1 MNNSETRTYIE
12 RQLVK
17 LGWKVQLDKA
27 SYKKI
32 FHYTGGEEERVG
44 QLFYKLVSVG
54 SLHPGRVIIDS
65 TVDAAINDL
74 KRMEHIVDKAKAE
87 GKAGP
92 KSQAE
97 LDRFSIDQLAKTLET
112 EVALE
117 EKEARIAQEKFPTV
131 ETAKIKAEPASTL
144 PRILVVDDSPTIRA
158 AVTKALKN
166 DFSFVQAP
174 DGEEAWK
181 ILKSD
186 DSIQLVITDLMMPKL
201 DGYELIKRIRS
212 DRTSPRIAEMPI
224 IVVTTLEAANA
235 KLRALVAG
243 ANDFVTKST
252 DAVELKMRVMARYE
266 VAQSVKA
273 FAEGRATAQAAPPQT
288 QPQPRAV
295 PAPMTAAQ
303 SASVAARPRAP
314 QAPAAQAANAA
325 AQMRAPQAP
334 AVQSA
339 SAAVQ
344 ARNAQTSQTV
354 TPRNGSNTGAMT
366 GSGASAAVAR
376 SLDSRTARPEVR
388 QPISPAAISAPVT
401 SIVRNLSSGKLGQ
414 VVETGKTVLDQLAKL
429 NPLTAI
435 TFGATGLILLIIVG
449 IAIVNRSPRTAPQ
462 LTASAP
468 EVDAFAS
475 TSAGSGRAPDTAVR
489 PAPKTTESAKEPV
502 NTHSATGS
510 VAKPASAPIAR
521 ERAPIRKS
529 DGQPAEVAAANSR
542 TSGQGETGTVQA
554 TGQAPAIS
562 TPAKTETVQVA
573 SGRPAAATGQP
584 ALPESPADSANSV
597 KASATAGA
605 LAEGKNIVTARAA
618 APAPPVSNVI
628 SQADLAGVVKRFE
641 FVYEAGD
648 IEQFLRL
655 FDNDVRTNDRYSK
668 DGLRE
673 DYEELF
679 KTTDM
684 RDMVLG
690 NVTWEARDNHA
701 DGWGNFEV
709 RTRKAG
715 EQEIKTYKGSL
726 TFYVEKIDGRVRIK
740 RLYHGQWRAS

>member
-1 MNNSETRTYIE
+1 MNNNETRIYIQ

-17 LGWKVQLDKA
+17 LGWKVQLDKG

-32 FHYTGGEEERVG
+32 YQYTGGDEERVG

-54 SLHPGRVIIDS
+54 SLHPGRVIVDS

-74 KRMEHIVDKAKAE
+74 KRMENIVDKAKAE

-92 KSQAE
+92 KSRTE

-117 EKEARIAQEKFPTV
+117 EKEARLAEEKFPSV
-131 ETAKIKAEPASTL
+131 ETTKNKTAPASTL

-181 ILKSD
+181 MLMSD
-186 DSIQLVITDLMMPKL
+186 NSIQLVITDLMMPKL

-212 DRTSPRIAEMPI
+212 ERSSPRIAEMPI

-266 VAQSVKA
+266 VAQSLKA
-273 FAEGRATAQAAPPQT
+273 FADGRATAQAASAAA
-288 QPQPRAV
+288 QPRAEQT
-295 PAPMTAAQ
+295 PKAAATQSAPVSAQTRAAQ
-303 SASVAARPRAP
+303 APATRGANVAAQARAAP
-314 QAPAAQAANAA
+314 APAAQGANVA
-325 AQMRAPQAP
+325 AQARAPQ
-334 AVQSA
+334 VSQ
-339 SAAVQ
+339 AA
-344 ARNAQTSQTV
+344 
-354 TPRNGSNTGAMT
+354 TPRNGSNTGMKP
-366 GSGASAAVAR
+366 GSGASAAAAR
-376 SLDSRTARPEVR
+376 TPDSRTVKPEVR
-388 QPISPAAISAPVT
+388 RPISPAAISAPVS
-401 SIVRNLSSGKLGQ
+401 SIVQTISSGKFAQ
-414 VVETGKTVLDQLAKL
+414 AFEVWKTMLDRFTSL

-435 TFGATGLILLIIVG
+435 TFGATGLIILIIVG
-449 IAIVNRSPRTAPQ
+449 IAVVNRPQRNVPQ

-468 EVDAFAS
+468 EVDALANTAADSGGTPDVAS
-475 TSAGSGRAPDTAVR
+475 LPVPKSTE
-489 PAPKTTESAKEPV
+489 PAKVHVIASSK
-502 NTHSATGS
+502 TGS
-510 VAKPASAPIAR
+510 TTKPASVPKAR
-521 ERAPIRKS
+521 ERTPDRKQVRKS
-529 DGQPAEVAAANSR
+529 TEVVAANNLA
-542 TSGQGETGTVQA
+542 SGQVETSTVQA
-554 TGQAPAIS
+554 TGQAPVES
-562 TPAKTETVQVA
+562 MPAKTEVA
-573 SGRPAAATGQP
+573 QTALSGPA
-584 ALPESPADSANSV
+584 
-597 KASATAGA
+597 ATAGKPVLPA
-605 LAEGKNIVTARAA
+605 PSVKPAANEKDSAAAGSLGEAKNTVTASVV

-628 SQADLAGVVKRFE
+628 SQADLNGVIKRFE

-655 FDNDVRTNDRYSK
+655 FDNNVRTNDRYSK

-673 DYEELF
+673 DYEDLF

-684 RDMVLG
+684 RNMVLG

-709 RTRKAG
+709 RIRKAG

-740 RLYHGQWRAS
+740 RMYHGQWRAS

>member
-158 AVTKALKN
+158 ARTKALKN

-266 VAQSVKA
+266 GAQGVK
-273 FAEGRATAQAAPPQT
+273 
-288 QPQPRAV
+288 
-295 PAPMTAAQ
+295 
-303 SASVAARPRAP
+303 
-314 QAPAAQAANAA
+314 
-325 AQMRAPQAP
+325 
-334 AVQSA
+334 A
-339 SAAVQ
+339 SAAAQ

-354 TPRNGSNTGAMT
+354 TPRNGSSTGAMT
-366 GSGASAAVAR
+366 GSGASAALAR
-376 SLDSRTARPEVR
+376 SLDSRTAKPEVR

-414 VVETGKTVLDQLAKL
+414 VVGT
-429 NPLTAI
+429 
-435 TFGATGLILLIIVG
+435 
-449 IAIVNRSPRTAPQ
+449 
-462 LTASAP
+462 
-468 EVDAFAS
+468 
-475 TSAGSGRAPDTAVR
+475 
-489 PAPKTTESAKEPV
+489 
-502 NTHSATGS
+502 
-510 VAKPASAPIAR
+510 
-521 ERAPIRKS
+521 
-529 DGQPAEVAAANSR
+529 
-542 TSGQGETGTVQA
+542 GETGLDA
-554 TGQAPAIS
+554 
-562 TPAKTETVQVA
+562 
-573 SGRPAAATGQP
+573 
-584 ALPESPADSANSV
+584 
-597 KASATAGA
+597 
-605 LAEGKNIVTARAA
+605 
-618 APAPPVSNVI
+618 
-628 SQADLAGVVKRFE
+628 
-641 FVYEAGD
+641 
-648 IEQFLRL
+648 
-655 FDNDVRTNDRYSK
+655 
-668 DGLRE
+668 
-673 DYEELF
+673 
-679 KTTDM
+679 
-684 RDMVLG
+684 
-690 NVTWEARDNHA
+690 
-701 DGWGNFEV
+701 
-709 RTRKAG
+709 
-715 EQEIKTYKGSL
+715 
-726 TFYVEKIDGRVRIK
+726 
-740 RLYHGQWRAS
+740 

>member
-1 MNNSETRTYIE
+1 MTNNETRTYIE

-32 FHYTGGEEERVG
+32 YHYTGGNEERVG

-54 SLHPGRVIIDS
+54 SLHPGRVIVDG

-74 KRMEHIVDKAKAE
+74 KRMETIVDKAKAE

-117 EKEARIAQEKFPTV
+117 EKEARLAEEKFPTV
-131 ETAKIKAEPASTL
+131 ETIQNKVAPASTL

-181 ILKSD
+181 MLKSD
-186 DSIQLVITDLMMPKL
+186 NSIQLVITDLMMPKL

-266 VAQSVKA
+266 VAQSMKA
-273 FAEGRATAQAAPPQT
+273 FADARATTQAAPNAS
-288 QPQPRAV
+288 QPRAAQ
-295 PAPMTAAQ
+295 APMTAAQ
-303 SASVAARPRAP
+303 SASAAAQPRAT
-314 QAPAAQAANAA
+314 QAPAAQAANVA
-325 AQMRAPQAP
+325 AQARALHAP
-334 AVQSA
+334 AAQIANA
-339 SAAVQ
+339 SAQ
-344 ARNAQTSQTV
+344 ARASQTV
-354 TPRNGSNTGAMT
+354 SPRNGANTVAMAGT
-366 GSGASAAVAR
+366 GASAAR
-376 SLDSRTARPEVR
+376 SLDSRNARPEAR
-388 QPISPAAISAPVT
+388 QPISTAAISAPVT
-401 SIVRNLSSGKLGQ
+401 SIARNIGSDKLGQ
-414 VVETGKTVLDQLAKL
+414 AIENGKTVLDRLAKV

-435 TFGATGLILLIIVG
+435 TFGATGLIILIVVG
-449 IAIVNRSPRTAPQ
+449 IALVNRPQRAAPQ

-468 EVDAFAS
+468 EEDVLAS
-475 TSAGSGRAPDTAVR
+475 TSAGSGRTPDAASLPASKTAVSTKG
-489 PAPKTTESAKEPV
+489 PGNK
-502 NTHSATGS
+502 NSATGNID
-510 VAKPASAPIAR
+510 KPASAPIAR
-521 ERAPIRKS
+521 EQAPVRKS
-529 DGQPAEVAAANSR
+529 DAQPAEVASTDSR
-542 TSGQGETGTVQA
+542 TSGKAETSTVQA
-554 TGQAPAIS
+554 NEKAPAIS
-562 TPAKTETVQVA
+562 TAAKTEATEVVA
-573 SGRPAAATGQP
+573 SKPTAATGQP
-584 ALPESPADSANSV
+584 ALPESSADSESSE

-628 SQADLAGVVKRFE
+628 SQADLNGVIKRFE

-655 FDNDVRTNDRYSK
+655 FDNNVRTNDRYSK
-668 DGLRE
+668 DGVRE

-684 RDMVLG
+684 RRMALG

-709 RTRKAG
+709 SVRKAG

-726 TFYVEKIDGRVRIK
+726 TFYVEKIDGRVRIM
-740 RLYHGQWRAS
+740 RMYHGQWRES

>member
-1 MNNSETRTYIE
+1 MNYNETRVYIE

-17 LGWKVQLDKA
+17 LGWKVQLGKP

-32 FHYTGGEEERVG
+32 FQYTGGEEDRVG
-44 QLFYKLVSVG
+44 HLYYKLVSVG

-65 TVDAAINDL
+65 TVDAAIDDL
-74 KRMEHIVDKAKAE
+74 KRMEDIVGKAKAE
-87 GKAGP
+87 GKAGR

-97 LDRFSIDQLAKTLET
+97 LDRISIEQLAKTLET

-117 EKEARIAQEKFPTV
+117 AKEVRVKQEKFPTV
-131 ETAKIKAEPASTL
+131 ETVETVQSKAAPAGSL

-166 DFSFVQAP
+166 DFSFVQAS

-181 ILKSD
+181 LLKND
-186 DSIQLVITDLMMPKL
+186 DSIQLVITDLMMPNL
-201 DGYELIKRIRS
+201 DGFELIKRIRS
-212 DRTSPRIAEMPI
+212 DRTSPRVAEIPI
-224 IVVTTLEAANA
+224 IVVTTLEATNA

-266 VAQSVKA
+266 VAQSEKM
-273 FAEGRATAQAAPPQT
+273 FAHGRTQSTPQREPRREPQRAPQ
-288 QPQPRAV
+288 
-295 PAPMTAAQ
+295 APMTAAQ
-303 SASVAARPRAP
+303 VMHAAAQVAHAAPPPR
-314 QAPAAQAANAA
+314 AAQASTAA
-325 AQMRAPQAP
+325 
-334 AVQSA
+334 
-339 SAAVQ
+339 
-344 ARNAQTSQTV
+344 
-354 TPRNGSNTGAMT
+354 TPRNGSSAGAMA
-366 GSGASAAVAR
+366 GSGSSAAMAR
-376 SLDSRTARPEVR
+376 FPDPGTARPEAR
-388 QPISPAAISAPVT
+388 RPISPAAISAPVST
-401 SIVRNLSSGKLGQ
+401 VVQTIGYGKLG
-414 VVETGKTVLDQLAKL
+414 EAIESGKALLDRLAKL

-435 TFGATGLILLIIVG
+435 TLGATGLIVLIVVG
-449 IAIVNRSPRTAPQ
+449 IAVVNRPQ
-462 LTASAP
+462 RSTPPLTAGTL
-468 EVDAFAS
+468 EMDTI
-475 TSAGSGRAPDTAVR
+475 TSAQGIAGKPRDTASL
-489 PAPKTTESAKEPV
+489 PAPKTTEPAKTLD

-510 VAKPASAPIAR
+510 VAKSAPATKANQQTPEPKR
-521 ERAPIRKS
+521 EQQPADVAATSRTPGQAGTTTGQTPTATSTTAMTPAPQATSSGQAVGIPMTSSSVEPATKS
-529 DGQPAEVAAANSR
+529 D
-542 TSGQGETGTVQA
+542 
-554 TGQAPAIS
+554 
-562 TPAKTETVQVA
+562 
-573 SGRPAAATGQP
+573 
-584 ALPESPADSANSV
+584 
-597 KASATAGA
+597 SATAGA
-605 LAEGKNIVTARAA
+605 SGVGKSTVTASAA
-618 APAPPVSNVI
+618 APVAAPSKQL
-628 SQADLAGVVKRFE
+628 SQAELAGVAKRFE

-655 FDNDVRTNDRYSK
+655 FDDDVRTNDRYSK

-684 RDMVLG
+684 RDMILG

-740 RLYHGQWRAS
+740 RLYHGQWRAG

>member
-1 MNNSETRTYIE
+1 MTNNETRTYIE

-32 FHYTGGEEERVG
+32 YHYTGGNEERVG

-54 SLHPGRVIIDS
+54 SLHPGRVIVDG

-74 KRMEHIVDKAKAE
+74 KRMETIVDKAKAE

-117 EKEARIAQEKFPTV
+117 EKEARLAEEKFPTV
-131 ETAKIKAEPASTL
+131 ETIQNKVAPASTL

-181 ILKSD
+181 MLKSD
-186 DSIQLVITDLMMPKL
+186 NSIQLVITDLMMPKL

-266 VAQSVKA
+266 VAQSMKA
-273 FAEGRATAQAAPPQT
+273 FADARATAQAAPNAS
-288 QPQPRAV
+288 QPRAAQ
-295 PAPMTAAQ
+295 APMTAAQ
-303 SASVAARPRAP
+303 SASAAAQPRAT
-314 QAPAAQAANAA
+314 QAPAAQAANVA
-325 AQMRAPQAP
+325 AQARAQHAP
-334 AVQSA
+334 AAQIANA
-339 SAAVQ
+339 SAQ
-344 ARNAQTSQTV
+344 ARASQTV
-354 TPRNGSNTGAMT
+354 SPRNGANTVAMAGT
-366 GSGASAAVAR
+366 GASAAR
-376 SLDSRTARPEVR
+376 SLDSRNAKPEAR
-388 QPISPAAISAPVT
+388 QPISTAAISAPVT
-401 SIVRNLSSGKLGQ
+401 SIVRNIGSDKLGQ
-414 VVETGKTVLDQLAKL
+414 AIENGKTVLDRLAKV

-435 TFGATGLILLIIVG
+435 TFGATGLIILIVVG
-449 IAIVNRSPRTAPQ
+449 IALVNRPQRAAPQ

-468 EVDAFAS
+468 EEDVLAS
-475 TSAGSGRAPDTAVR
+475 TSAGSSRTPDAASLPASKTAVSTKG
-489 PAPKTTESAKEPV
+489 PGNK
-502 NTHSATGS
+502 NSATGS
-510 VAKPASAPIAR
+510 IDKPASAPIAR
-521 ERAPIRKS
+521 EQAPVRKS
-529 DGQPAEVAAANSR
+529 DAQPAEVASTDSR
-542 TSGQGETGTVQA
+542 TSGKAETSTVQA
-554 TGQAPAIS
+554 NEKAPAIS
-562 TPAKTETVQVA
+562 TAAKTEATEVVA
-573 SGRPAAATGQP
+573 SKPTAATGQP
-584 ALPESPADSANSV
+584 ALPESSADSESSG

-628 SQADLAGVVKRFE
+628 SQADLNGVIKRFE

-655 FDNDVRTNDRYSK
+655 FDNNVRTNDRYSK
-668 DGLRE
+668 DGVRE

-684 RDMVLG
+684 RRMALG

-709 RTRKAG
+709 SVRKAG

-740 RLYHGQWRAS
+740 RMYHGQWRES

>member
-32 FHYTGGEEERVG
+32 FQFTGGEEERVG

-54 SLHPGRVIIDS
+54 SLHPGRVIVDS
-65 TVDAAINDL
+65 TVNAAINDL
-74 KRMEHIVDKAKAE
+74 KRMENIVDKAKAE

-92 KSQAE
+92 KSRTE

-117 EKEARIAQEKFPTV
+117 EKEARLAEEKFPTV
-131 ETAKIKAEPASTL
+131 ETTLTPKKETSQSSL

-166 DFSFVQAP
+166 DFEFAQAP

-212 DRTSPRIAEMPI
+212 DRSSPRIAEMPI

-273 FAEGRATAQAAPPQT
+273 FAEGRATAKVAADT
-288 QPQPRAV
+288 TAQPRAAQPQAPSSQNTASSTPPRAAQT
-295 PAPMTAAQ
+295 PASQNAAAATPPRAAQ
-303 SASVAARPRAP
+303 SSQTATP
-314 QAPAAQAANAA
+314 QKGPSTNTMAGSA
-325 AQMRAPQAP
+325 
-334 AVQSA
+334 A
-339 SAAVQ
+339 SAAS
-344 ARNAQTSQTV
+344 ARTS
-354 TPRNGSNTGAMT
+354 
-366 GSGASAAVAR
+366 
-376 SLDSRTARPEVR
+376 DSRTSNLEVR
-388 QPISPAAISAPVT
+388 RPISPAAISAPVT
-401 SIVRNLSSGKLGQ
+401 TILKQTVGSGRIGE
-414 VVETGKTVLDQLAKL
+414 VIETGKSVIDRLAKL

-435 TFGATGLILLIIVG
+435 TFGATGLIILIVVG
-449 IAIVNRSPRTAPQ
+449 IALVNRPQRGAPQ
-462 LTASAP
+462 LTANAP
-468 EVDAFAS
+468 EAETLASATAGADKNTDAALQ
-475 TSAGSGRAPDTAVR
+475 
-489 PAPKTTESAKEPV
+489 PAPKTTESTRSVV
-502 NTHSATGS
+502 NTHSTTGT
-510 VAKPASAPIAR
+510 APKAR
-521 ERAPIRKS
+521 EQTPTRKN
-529 DGQPAEVAAANSR
+529 DTEPVKVAAANNR
-542 TSGQGETGTVQA
+542 TSGRIETSKEQA
-554 TGQAPAIS
+554 TGQAPAKT
-562 TPAKTETVQVA
+562 TPTKTEGEQAASSVPVAVAAVATAQSVSPEPTAKSNNTTV
-573 SGRPAAATGQP
+573 AAATP
-584 ALPESPADSANSV
+584 VA
-597 KASATAGA
+597 
-605 LAEGKNIVTARAA
+605 
-618 APAPPVSNVI
+618 PVSNVI
-628 SQADLAGVVKRFE
+628 SQADLVGVIKRFE

-655 FDNDVRTNDRYSK
+655 FDNNVRTNDRYSK

-673 DYEELF
+673 DYEGLF

-684 RDMVLG
+684 RNMVLG
-690 NVTWEARDNHA
+690 NMTWEARDNHA

-709 RTRKAG
+709 RVRKVG

>member
-1 MNNSETRTYIE
+1 MNNSETRIYIQ

-17 LGWKVQLDKA
+17 LGWKVQLDKG

-32 FHYTGGEEERVG
+32 FQYTGGEEDRVG

-54 SLHPGRVIIDS
+54 SQHPGRVIVDS

-74 KRMEHIVDKAKAE
+74 KRMENIVDKAKAE

-92 KSQAE
+92 QSRTE

-117 EKEARIAQEKFPTV
+117 EKEARLVEEKFPTV
-131 ETAKIKAEPASTL
+131 ETTQSKAAPASTL

-181 ILKSD
+181 MLMSD

-212 DRTSPRIAEMPI
+212 DRSSTRIAEMPI

-266 VAQSVKA
+266 VAQSMKA
-273 FAEGRATAQAAPPQT
+273 FAQGRAKTQAAHTAAPPREV
-288 QPQPRAV
+288 RAPV
-295 PAPMTAAQ
+295 TAAQ
-303 SASVAARPRAP
+303 SATVAAQPRAQ
-314 QAPAAQAANAA
+314 QAPVSPAANAA
-325 AQMRAPQAP
+325 AQPRAAQAPQTA
-334 AVQSA
+334 
-339 SAAVQ
+339 
-344 ARNAQTSQTV
+344 
-354 TPRNGSNTGAMT
+354 TPRNGSSTGVVA
-366 GSGASAAVAR
+366 GRGAQAAVAQ
-376 SLDSRTARPEVR
+376 SPNSRTAKSEVR
-388 QPISPAAISAPVT
+388 QPISPAAISAPVS
-401 SIVRNLSSGKLGQ
+401 SIIRQTISSGRLGQ
-414 VVETGKTVLDQLAKL
+414 AFEAGKTVLDRIANL

-435 TFGATGLILLIIVG
+435 TFGATGLIILIIVG
-449 IAIVNRSPRTAPQ
+449 IAVVNRPQ
-462 LTASAP
+462 RAVTQLAATAP
-468 EVDAFAS
+468 EVDALAS
-475 TSAGSGRAPDTAVR
+475 APAATGGSPDAASL
-489 PAPKTTESAKEPV
+489 PAPKTSVPEKVLV
-502 NTHSATGS
+502 NARTATGS
-510 VAKPASAPIAR
+510 EAKPASSPKAR
-521 ERAPIRKS
+521 EQAPVRKR
-529 DGQPAEVAAANSR
+529 DREPTKVAAANTR
-542 TSGQGETGTVQA
+542 TPGQAETSKGQA
-554 TGQAPAIS
+554 TGQAPAGS
-562 TPAKTETVQVA
+562 TSANIEAAQVA
-573 SGRPAAATGQP
+573 SSEPVATPGKPVSPGPSVEPATNEKG
-584 ALPESPADSANSV
+584 NGV
-597 KASATAGA
+597 AGSGG
-605 LAEGKNIVTARAA
+605 EGKSIVTASAA

-628 SQADLAGVVKRFE
+628 SQADLTGVIKRFE

-673 DYEELF
+673 DYEDLF

-684 RDMVLG
+684 RNMVLG

-709 RTRKAG
+709 RIRKAG

-740 RLYHGQWRAS
+740 RMYHGQWRAS

>member
-1 MNNSETRTYIE
+1 MNNNETRTYIE

-32 FHYTGGEEERVG
+32 FHYTSGEEERVG

-54 SLHPGRVIIDS
+54 SLHPGRVIVDS

-74 KRMEHIVDKAKAE
+74 KRMENIVGKAKAE

-97 LDRFSIDQLAKTLET
+97 LDRFSIDELAKTLET

-117 EKEARIAQEKFPTV
+117 EKEARLAEEKFPTV
-131 ETAKIKAEPASTL
+131 EIAKIKAEPASTL

-181 ILKSD
+181 VLKSD

-273 FAEGRATAQAAPPQT
+273 FAEGRATTQAQPIAAQPRAAQAPMPATQSASAAAQPHATHAPVAQAAK
-288 QPQPRAV
+288 V
-295 PAPMTAAQ
+295 AAQ
-303 SASVAARPRAP
+303 ARAS
-314 QAPAAQAANAA
+314 QTPAAQNANAA
-325 AQMRAPQAP
+325 AQAH
-334 AVQSA
+334 
-339 SAAVQ
+339 
-344 ARNAQTSQTV
+344 ARTSQTAN
-354 TPRNGSNTGAMT
+354 PRNGSNTVAMA

-376 SLDSRTARPEVR
+376 SLDSRNAKPEVR

-401 SIVRNLSSGKLGQ
+401 SIVRSLSSGKLGQ
-414 VVETGKTVLDQLAKL
+414 AIESGKSLLDRLARL

-435 TFGATGLILLIIVG
+435 TFGATGLIILIVVG
-449 IAIVNRSPRTAPQ
+449 IALVNRPQRPAPQ
-462 LTASAP
+462 LTASTP
-468 EVDAFAS
+468 EEDALAS
-475 TSAGSGRAPDTAVR
+475 TSAGSGRTPDAASLPASKTAV
-489 PAPKTTESAKEPV
+489 SAKGLGSK
-502 NTHSATGS
+502 NSATGS
-510 VAKPASAPIAR
+510 IDKPASAPVAR
-521 ERAPIRKS
+521 EQAPVRKS
-529 DGQPAEVAAANSR
+529 DGQAAEVASANSR
-542 TSGQGETGTVQA
+542 TSGQVESSTEQA

-562 TPAKTETVQVA
+562 TSAKTEATQVA
-573 SGRPAAATGQP
+573 SSRPTAATGRPALTG
-584 ALPESPADSANSV
+584 SSVDSANTG
-597 KASATAGA
+597 KASTTAGA
-605 LAEGKNIVTARAA
+605 LTEGKNIVTASAA

-628 SQADLAGVVKRFE
+628 SQADLNGVIKRFE

-655 FDNDVRTNDRYSK
+655 FDNNVRTNDRYSK

-684 RDMVLG
+684 RRMVLG

-709 RTRKAG
+709 SVRKAG

-726 TFYVEKIDGRVRIK
+726 TFYVEKIDGRVHIK
-740 RLYHGQWRAS
+740 RMYHGQWRAS